1 MLKFIYRCFVPRCCH
16 WVLPANQ
23 KCNFYFTLSALH
35 CHLSIAILNNSFAI
49 VFLSWGVHVASLV
62 SSVIARLA
70 IDLEYPQLFII
81 SIVMYC
87 IRVQCAVLVS
97 LYVRIH
103 SMMSIRCP
111 NPNTRSVLSKWIS
124 GYVVITK

>member
-70 IDLEYPQLFII
+70 IDLEYPQRPLQ
-81 SIVMYC
+81 MDQWLCCYHE
-87 IRVQCAVLVS
+87 VLVWFG
-97 LYVRIH
+97 
-103 SMMSIRCP
+103 
-111 NPNTRSVLSKWIS
+111 TRNK
-124 GYVVITK
+124 TF